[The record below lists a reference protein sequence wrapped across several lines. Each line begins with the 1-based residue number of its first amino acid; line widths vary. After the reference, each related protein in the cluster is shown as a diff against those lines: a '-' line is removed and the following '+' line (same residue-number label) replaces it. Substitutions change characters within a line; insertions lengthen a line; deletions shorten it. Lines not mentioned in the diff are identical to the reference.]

1 MWSTL
6 FTIVFAISVVLSLS
20 AVIIDSIKGE
30 DSKSAPPTAP

>member
-6 FTIVFAISVVLSLS
+6 LTIVFAISVVLSLS

-30 DSKSAPPTAP
+30 DSSGAR

>member
-20 AVIIDSIKGE
+20 AVIIDSIKDE
-30 DSKSAPPTAP
+30 DYSNAAR